1 MSQPLRL
8 FELQK
13 IDSALDRARARLA
26 EIEAALRGNPT
37 VQKAEGEHESAR
49 IHHHE
54 AQNALRN
61 AEAEV
66 GAQQQKIDSNQRAL
80 YGGSITNP
88 KELADLQHE
97 AEALGRHLARLEEI
111 QLEAMVVFEEAEGAL
126 ATALATLEAARATA
140 AAEDQAMLI
149 EQKALLAEVETLA
162 GARNGLLPDIAVE
175 GLTLYESL
183 RKSRKGLAVVAVSEP
198 ECPACGATLTAA
210 QAQAARSPNQLAQCA
225 DCGRIMVSG

>member
-13 IDSALDRARARLA
+13 TDSALDRARARLA
-26 EIEAALRGNPT
+26 EIEAALRGNPA

-49 IHHHE
+49 LRQHE
-54 AQNALRN
+54 AQTALRN

-66 GAQQQKIDSNQRAL
+66 SAQQEKIDSNQRAL

-111 QLEAMVVFEEAEGAL
+111 QLEAMVAFEEADQAL
-126 ATALATLEAARATA
+126 AVALTTLEAAKNA
-140 AAEDQAMLI
+140 AAADNQAMLG
-149 EQKALLAEVETLA
+149 EQKTLLAQVHTLDS
-162 GARNGLLPDIAVE
+162 ARSGLLPDIAAE